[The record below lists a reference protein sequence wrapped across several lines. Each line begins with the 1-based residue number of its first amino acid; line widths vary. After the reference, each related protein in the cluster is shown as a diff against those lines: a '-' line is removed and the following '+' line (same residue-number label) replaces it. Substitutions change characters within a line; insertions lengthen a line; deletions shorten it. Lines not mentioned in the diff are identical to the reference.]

1 MSSNYS
7 NEFHLPIDYYL
18 LNCSSRVSPRRIKLN
33 RIQQQISCPQQQQQ
47 TYRQTQ
53 IAQQVPLNQVSPTP
67 QQLQIAQQ
75 VPLNQVSSAP
85 RQLQIAQQV
94 PLNQVSPT
102 PQQIQIAQQVPSGKV
117 SSAPRWPQ
125 IVQQESSR
133 KVSSDPQLSPRTRQ
147 RESPRK
153 VFSAPPRLSPQITP
167 QESSNKVSYAPQL
180 SPQITPQ
187 ESYDP
192 FVELVNSE
200 LSFDII
206 RSFNEIIEEAKTNGM
221 FSNDIVKGNFEQILK
236 EQWKKFIEALKAQ
249 IAEFDPVKNF

>member
-47 TYRQTQ
+47 QTYRQTQ

-75 VPLNQVSSAP
+75 VP
-85 RQLQIAQQV
+85 
-94 PLNQVSPT
+94 
-102 PQQIQIAQQVPSGKV
+102 SGKV
-117 SSAPRWPQ
+117 SSAPQWSQ
-125 IVQQESSR
+125 IVQQESPR
-133 KVSSDPQLSPRTRQ
+133 KISSAPQLSPQTRQ

-167 QESSNKVSYAPQL
+167 QES
-180 SPQITPQ
+180 
-187 ESYDP
+187 YDP
-192 FVELVNSE
+192 FMELVNSE

-206 RSFNEIIEEAKTNGM
+206 RSFNEIIEEAKTNGI
-221 FSNDIVKGNFEQILK
+221 FSNDDTKLNFEQILK
-236 EQWKKFIEALKAQ
+236 EQWKEFIEALKAQ
-249 IAEFDPVKNF
+249 IAEFGPVKNF